1 MKVELLLDGTIAV
14 ADRQLAFAPTL
25 ALLDAVAEEGSL
37 RGAATRLDLSYR
49 SAWGRFQIL
58 EAALGQPVI
67 HKTKG
72 HGTVLTPFGATFHQA
87 LGTASRACR
96 DIVAREERRLEARLV
111 GLIGRIAGPLTFAVS
126 HDSVLLD
133 ALRDMGGIALTIA
146 GSMDA
151 LSHVK
156 AGRVD
161 GAGFHFG
168 AAMPDPGSVFAEIL
182 ADPTLLTRPVLRRE
196 QGLMLGRGNP
206 FAVSAITDLTTGG
219 IRFVNRQRGA
229 GTRIWFDRL
238 CAEAG
243 INGRDIRGYETEEFT
258 HQAVAALIASGAAD
272 VGMGTRAIAERFE
285 LDYLPLGEE
294 TYFLAVRTFVGLERL
309 DAIASAIRRRAEATP
324 GYA

>member
-1 MKVELLLDGTIAV
+1 MKVGLILDGTIA
-14 ADRQLAFAPTL
+14 AAGRQLAFAPTL
-25 ALLDAVAEEGSL
+25 ALLDAVATEGSL
-37 RGAATRLDLSYR
+37 QGAAARLDLSYR

-58 EAALGQPVI
+58 EEALGQPVI
-67 HKTKG
+67 RKTKG
-72 HGTVLTPFGATFHQA
+72 HGSVLTPFGAAFHQA
-87 LGTASRACR
+87 LDGALRASGEMI
-96 DIVAREERRLEARLV
+96 DREEKRLEATLA
-111 GLIGRIAGPLTFAVS
+111 GLIGRAAGPLTFAVS

-133 ALRDMGGIALTIA
+133 ALREIGGIAVTIA

-151 LSHVK
+151 LSQLK
-156 AGRVD
+156 AGRAD

-168 AAMPDPGSVFAEIL
+168 AATPDPGSVFADIL
-182 ADPTLLTRPVLRRE
+182 ADPALLTRPVLRRE
-196 QGLMLGRGNP
+196 QGLMLQRGNP

-219 IRFVNRQRGA
+219 IRFVNRQLGA

-243 INGRDIRGYETEEFT
+243 IGGGDIRGYETEEFT

-272 VGMGTRAIAERFE
+272 VGMGTRAIAERFA

-294 TYFLAVRTFVGLERL
+294 TYFLAVRAFVGGERL
-309 DAIASAIRRRAEATP
+309 DAIAATIRRRAEATP